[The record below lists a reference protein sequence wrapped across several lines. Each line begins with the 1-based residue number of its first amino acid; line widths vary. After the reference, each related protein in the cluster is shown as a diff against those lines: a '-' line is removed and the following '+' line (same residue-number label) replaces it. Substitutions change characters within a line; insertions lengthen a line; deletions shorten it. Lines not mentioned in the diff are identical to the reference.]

1 MVTDLS
7 VAFAWGGAASSP
19 VRCFG
24 VILPS
29 PLLGK
34 TVSEHFNVDTYLMY
48 YISKVKIKRL
58 GESLPPA
65 RLTQQR
71 GELFTVFYL
80 VHRPVNRAQEMQH
93 SSR

>member
-1 MVTDLS
+1 
-7 VAFAWGGAASSP
+7 
-19 VRCFG
+19 
-24 VILPS
+24 
-29 PLLGK
+29 
-34 TVSEHFNVDTYLMY
+34 MY

-80 VHRPVNRAQEMQH
+80 VHRPVNGAQEMQH
-93 SSR
+93 SNR

>member
-1 MVTDLS
+1 MYCS
-7 VAFAWGGAASSP
+7 FNSSFL
-19 VRCFG
+19 CYG
-24 VILPS
+24 VIRPS

-34 TVSEHFNVDTYLMY
+34 TVSEHFSVDTYLMY
-48 YISKVKIKRL
+48 YISKVKIKWL

-80 VHRPVNRAQEMQH
+80 VHRPRNGAQEMQH